1 MIIKKILSPATSII
15 SLFILFLFFCFSSKS
30 DENNIKLYS
39 EDNGILSIMYH
50 RFNEHKYPSTN
61 INMEVFKKHL
71 EIVKNS
77 KYNFLNPNEFDSKF
91 KTS

>member
-15 SLFILFLFFCFSSKS
+15 SLFILSLFFSFSSKS
-30 DENNIKLYS
+30 DENNIKFYS

-61 INMEVFKKHL
+61 INMEIFKKHL

-77 KYNFLNPNEFDSKF
+77 NSFITRGP
-91 KTS
+91 